1 MRHVAFALFAALL
14 VTACAQQNDEDPLR
28 LSGTVEVREV
38 DLSFRVGG
46 RLVERR
52 VDEGQPV
59 EAGAVVARL
68 DPEPYRLAVQRARA
82 EAQAAEARL
91 AALRAGTRVQELRA
105 AEAAQRSAQQRL
117 AFARAE
123 EARVAD
129 IAARNL
135 ASQQDL
141 ERARLERQVARAQL
155 DEADERL
162 ALLREGPRAE
172 DIAGAEAEW
181 RARVA
186 AVELA
191 AQQLDDATLVSPV
204 GGVVS
209 VRLAETGEMLQ
220 AGQPILRVAALD
232 APWVRAFLPE
242 TWLSRVRLG
251 QAAEVRVDG
260 LPDTVFPGRLSFISP
275 EAEFTPRTVETQE
288 LRTDL
293 VYRVTIDV
301 SDAQGRLKRGMP
313 ADVYLDTAP

>member
-1 MRHVAFALFAALL
+1 MRHPAFALFAALL
-14 VTACAQQNDEDPLR
+14 VTACAQEGDGDRRR

-123 EARVAD
+123 EARIAD

-191 AQQLDDATLVSPV
+191 EQQLDDATLVSPV

-220 AGQPILRVAALD
+220 AGQPILRVAALG

-242 TWLSRVRLG
+242 TWLSRVHLG

-260 LPDTVFPGRLSFISP
+260 LPDTVFQGRLSFISP

>member
-1 MRHVAFALFAALL
+1 MRHLALALLAALL
-14 VTACAQQNDEDPLR
+14 VTACAQEGDEDRLR

-123 EARVAD
+123 EARIAD

-162 ALLREGPRAE
+162 ALLREGPRTE
-172 DIAGAEAEW
+172 DIAAAEAEW

-191 AQQLDDATLVSPV
+191 EQQLADGTLISPV

-260 LPDTVFPGRLSFISP
+260 LPDTVFQGRLSFISP

>member
-1 MRHVAFALFAALL
+1 MRHPALALFTALL
-14 VTACAQQNDEDPLR
+14 VTACAQEGDEDQLR

-68 DPEPYRLAVQRARA
+68 DPEPYRLALQRVRA

-191 AQQLDDATLVSPV
+191 AQQLDDANLVSPV

-260 LPDTVFPGRLSFISP
+260 LPDTVFQGRLSFISP